1 MTTPAHA
8 QTPTPRCS
16 AVVGLQWGDEG
27 KGKVIDLITP
37 AFDAVV
43 RYNGG
48 ANAGHSVVING
59 VRHALHL
66 IPSGVFH
73 AGKRAIIGN
82 GVVVDPEA
90 LLKEI
95 DGLTAKGIDVS
106 GIRLS
111 DRAHVVL
118 PWHKAED
125 ETRETFLVRRLSEP
139 TPPEQAVGSESR
151 RTEESPRTESE
162 AIGTTKRGIGPAYSD
177 KAARSTSIRV
187 GDLLR
192 PEVLRRKI
200 DTAWRF
206 KKPTLAALGYDV
218 SQVDPQRVCETA
230 LAAGERLRPM
240 ITDTL
245 YELHDLLRSGRS
257 LLFEGANAT
266 LLDVDHGTYPFV
278 TSSSC
283 SVLGIPSGTG
293 VPGKHVTDVIGV
305 FKAYCTRVGGGP
317 FPTEQAN
324 ETGHYIRERGREYG
338 TTTGRPRRVGWLD
351 LVALRY
357 AVMLNGVSRLA
368 LMLLDVPA
376 GFPELKVCVGYD
388 IDGKRSERFT
398 PDAETLA
405 MVKPVYETLAGFEDI
420 VHARDRDDLPK
431 ACQAYIEFIERFV
444 GAQVGI
450 ISVGPDRSQTM
461 VRGG

>member
-1 MTTPAHA
+1 MTHAAHA
-8 QTPTPRCS
+8 QNPTPRCT

-66 IPSGVFH
+66 VPSGVFH
-73 AGKRAIIGN
+73 PGKKAIIGN

-95 DGLTAKGIDVS
+95 DNLVAKGIDVS
-106 GIRLS
+106 GLRLS

-125 ETRETFLVRRLSEP
+125 EARENALQSPGGVTR
-139 TPPEQAVGSESR
+139 AES
-151 RTEESPRTESE
+151 

-177 KAARSTSIRV
+177 KAARATGIRV
-187 GDLLR
+187 ADLLR
-192 PEVLRRKI
+192 PEVLQRKI

-206 KKPTLAALGYDV
+206 KRPTLAALGADLA
-218 SQVDPQRVCETA
+218 SLDPRRVHQAA
-230 LAAGERLRPM
+230 LAAGRRLAPM
-240 ITDTL
+240 VTDTL

-283 SVLGIPSGTG
+283 SVLGIPAGTG

-376 GFPELKVCVGYD
+376 GLPELKVCVGYET
-388 IDGKRSERFT
+388 GGGRTERFT
-398 PDAETLA
+398 PDADALEA
-405 MVKPVYETLAGFEDI
+405 VKPVYETLPGFDEI
-420 VHARDRDDLPK
+420 TTARDRDDLPK
-431 ACQAYIEFIERFV
+431 PCRDYVAFIERFV
-444 GAQVGI
+444 GAPVDI
-450 ISVGPDRSQTM
+450 ISVGPDRAQTI
-461 VRGG
+461 VRGM